1 MTDKIVDKIH
11 SSFAVAVEPEFD
23 DAGKWTGSI
32 TAHIEEDVKGDLSDE
47 ELLQIRSVCGM
58 MASTLLLME
67 NDEEFLDYVKQFFL
81 DNNEEMVNEM
91 LASIDDAPNFT
102 KEGNVITLNFNTKTH
117 GSA

>member
-1 MTDKIVDKIH
+1 VTDEILDKTH

-23 DAGKWTGSI
+23 DEGKWTGSI
-32 TAHIEEDVKGDLSDE
+32 SAHIEEDVKDDLSDE

-67 NDEEFLDYVKQFFL
+67 NDEDFLDYVKGFFFS
-81 DNNEEMVNEM
+81 NNEDMINEM
-91 LASIDDAPNFT
+91 LGDIEDKPNFT
-102 KEGNVITLNFNTKTH
+102 KEGNVITLNFDTKTH